1 MDLLQ
6 YRPSP
11 GAITIP
17 SSQESRS
24 SFKTIDNVTPIDG
37 NQILSW
43 QNLTHIYTLISAYGG
58 PACFLPAN
66 AYFVLGSTKGP
77 VLIFDD
83 KEYLQSIL
91 APSCSTSTSSSST
104 PGSNSN
110 LNSIQGVRSPVTHL
124 AISWDGTHLAAAYE
138 TGDIFIW
145 DLNRSTKSMNDREN
159 TDNTI
164 DRDPLDEIS
173 PVYAILHITKHV
185 GSSIN
190 GLEFR
195 DRRHTAIVVSDLNG
209 NVYYHNGHRT
219 KLWQLTYSSTKMLTI
234 PSNEILLSTSL
245 HTVQKFNGMLA
256 ILTNKLFCITT
267 IEQTLNEND
276 SVIKKQNH
284 NPNMTPLILYKN
296 DVTVTLQ
303 NNQNGNH
310 SIVPNNGISW
320 YSDPRTS
327 SSVIYLSYF
336 INSTVSTLVFR
347 STEQTK
353 FQLLQD
359 SITWQAPEPVLSI
372 TWISK
377 SLLML
382 LTVSHQLIVV
392 QPYDNFRIIMT
403 IDLLPH
409 NILIPPNKFF
419 KFYRNKLILL
429 THYSLKIAKFNQW
442 STLTLK
448 KVQRGDYLGALYQLN
463 KFSDPN
469 FPIPT
474 LLSLK
479 SDSQERKKQLSN
491 TFNNLTLA
499 ALKFLLKKHES
510 EINDQT
516 EPTLT
521 IDSLDQLLDFAIQI
535 QAKWF
540 PDNKSNI
547 LEFLD
552 FTWDS
557 IMTLDDQVK
566 GTFIST
572 IIDFITNNTIV
583 MVPPSIFQQ
592 IIVHLMKKNQDNI
605 LTELQTL
612 LFNLDPSCW
621 DVDLL
626 IKTLQQHN
634 TTNGFSNQILLPY
647 IWNIKFNDFLTPL
660 VDLIVWI
667 RDGNTTNCELFK
679 LSENDSDEKS
689 SLDPHIVYDYLPFL
703 FSGTFYPSGQLID
716 PERADKIKSEL
727 SYVLFNGVII
737 NWPLD
742 SSNKLTVATDRENE
756 KSFPYFNLLLN
767 YDPSKFLAALNE
779 IMEATFLNDDET
791 TMLIEDNNDIEGQES
806 NEFHTFNIGR
816 QYIIDIL
823 IDLIKETTDEIT
835 PEQSLIAIFLALNI
849 PKYPQFI
856 RVSSYYL
863 DLIVKII
870 LNTKGSEERL
880 LAESAIE
887 AILPKYEPSN
897 REEFVL
903 ELKENGF
910 FRLLMTYYR
919 INKKFSDMFGICFFS
934 EEMAYEDKSRMINSS
949 IQYILQFNLKLNNS
963 TEYFKVVDIF
973 KKHFEEILSYIGDEK
988 VVAYCERLDPSI
1000 HDCILEIGSDATNEK
1015 HQRKYLDTMLGNSKS
1030 FTFQD
1035 SELTRKYI
1043 ELSCKYDTS
1052 DELHRWLK
1060 RLNFKTLS
1068 ASTTNDI
1075 IAKLESKKDNEG
1087 LAIIYF
1093 SQENY
1098 EKAVQNWVES
1108 INTWFADNKSEIKE
1122 SEIMKL
1128 INDTINASA
1137 LVKNAQSKQECWIKL
1152 LASLV
1157 KQYSKSNVDKENDEK
1172 DSNKNQVINRAI
1184 QYVLVKLSLMEDD
1197 MTNSTGDG
1205 KTKDPSDT
1213 NFWHILAGVL
1223 EQQDII
1229 LLKIHDVNDLLQEI
1243 FTTYHLEEQMSNL
1256 ILKILEQS
1264 SSDIVD
1270 KYRNTQKQGWS
1281 LVNNECEVCGKKLWG
1296 IGLELK
1302 IARIWEA
1309 KRKEQAVPKTEIFN
1323 GKIVLFRCNHGFH
1336 TKCLENMG
1344 QKHKRYS
1351 CLTCNRHTT
1360 SQVS

>member
-1 MDLLQ
+1 MELLQ

-24 SFKTIDNVTPIDG
+24 SLKTINNVTPIDG

-91 APSCSTSTSSSST
+91 APSCSTSNSTTTSL
-104 PGSNSN
+104 NSN
-110 LNSIQGVRSPVTHL
+110 LNSIQGIRSPVTHL

-145 DLNRSTKSMNDREN
+145 DLNRSTKPRDEREN
-159 TDNTI
+159 IDVTI
-164 DRDPLDEIS
+164 DHDPLDEIS

-219 KLWQLTYSSTKMLTI
+219 KLWQLTYSSTRMLTI

-245 HTVQKFNGMLA
+245 HTVQKSNGMLA

-267 IEQTLNEND
+267 VEQTLNEND
-276 SVIKKQNH
+276 SVIKKKNH
-284 NPNMTPLILYKN
+284 NPAMTPLILYKN
-296 DVTVTLQ
+296 DVTVTLL
-303 NNQNGNH
+303 NNQNRNY

-320 YSDPRTS
+320 YSDPKTS

-336 INSTVSTLVFR
+336 INSIVSTLVFR
-347 STEQTK
+347 STDQRK

-359 SITWQAPEPVLSI
+359 STTWQAPEPVLSI
-372 TWISK
+372 TWISR

-409 NILIPPNKFF
+409 NLLIPPNRFF

-448 KVQRGDYLGALYQLN
+448 KVQCGDYLGALNQLN
-463 KFSDPN
+463 KFSDSN

-510 EINDQT
+510 EINENNDQNK
-516 EPTLT
+516 PNPT

-540 PDNKSNI
+540 PNNKSNI

-557 IMTLDDQVK
+557 IITLDDQIK
-566 GTFIST
+566 GTFVST
-572 IIDFITNNTIV
+572 IIDLITNNTIIV
-583 MVPPSIFQQ
+583 VPPSIFQQ
-592 IIVHLMKKNQDNI
+592 VIGHLIKKNEANI
-605 LTELQTL
+605 LTELQAL

-626 IKTLQQHN
+626 IKTLQQYN
-634 TTNGFSNQILLPY
+634 MTNGFSNQILLPY

-660 VDLIVWI
+660 VDFLVWI
-667 RDGNTTNCELFK
+667 RDGNTSSCELFK
-679 LSENDSDEKS
+679 LSESNSNEKCS
-689 SLDPHIVYDYLPFL
+689 FDPHIVYDYLSFL
-703 FSGTFYPSGQLID
+703 FSGTYYPSGQLID
-716 PERADKIKSEL
+716 PKKADKIKSEL
-727 SYVLFNGVII
+727 SYVLFNGVVI
-737 NWPLD
+737 NWPMGTQ
-742 SSNKLTVATDRENE
+742 NKLTVATDRESE
-756 KSFPYFNLLLN
+756 KSFPYFNLLLYYN
-767 YDPSKFLAALNE
+767 PSKFLAVLNE
-779 IMEATFLNDDET
+779 IMEASFLNDDET
-791 TMLIEDNNDIEGQES
+791 TTLAKDYKYTESQEDN
-806 NEFHTFNIGR
+806 EFYTFSIGR
-816 QYIIDIL
+816 QYIVDIL
-823 IDLIKETTDEIT
+823 IDLLKETTDEIT
-835 PEQSLIAIFLALNI
+835 TEQSLIAIFLALNI

-863 DLIVKII
+863 EVIVKII
-870 LNTKGSEERL
+870 LGTKGNEERL
-880 LAESAIE
+880 LAESAVE

-910 FRLLMTYYR
+910 YRLLMTYYR

-934 EEMAYEDKSRMINSS
+934 EEIPSEEKLRMISGA
-949 IQYILQFNLKLNNS
+949 IQCILQLNLKENNS
-963 TEYFKVVDIF
+963 TEYFKVIDIF
-973 KKHFEEILSYIGDEK
+973 KKHFKEILSCIGDEK
-988 VVAYCERLDPSI
+988 VVAYCEKLDPSI
-1000 HDCILEIGSDATNEK
+1000 HDCILNIGSDAINERR
-1015 HQRKYLDTMLGNSKS
+1015 QRKYLDIMLGNSKS

-1052 DELHRWLK
+1052 EELHRWLE
-1060 RLNFKTLS
+1060 RLNFKSLNT
-1068 ASTTNDI
+1068 STTNDI
-1075 IAKLESKKDNEG
+1075 ITKLESKKDNQG

-1098 EKAVQNWVES
+1098 KKAVQNWVEC
-1108 INTWFADNKSEIKE
+1108 INTWFTNNKSDINE
-1122 SEIMKL
+1122 SEIMNL
-1128 INDTINASA
+1128 ISDAINASS
-1137 LVKNAQSKQECWIKL
+1137 LVKDAQGKQECWIKL
-1152 LASLV
+1152 LACLV
-1157 KQYSKSNVDKENDEK
+1157 KQYSKSNVDKKSDEK
-1172 DSNKNQVINRAI
+1172 QSNKNQVINRAI
-1184 QYVLVKLSLMEDD
+1184 QYVLVKLSLMEDNMAND
-1197 MTNSTGDG
+1197 IMNG

-1229 LLKIHDVNDLLQEI
+1229 LLKIHDVNDLLQEV

-1264 SSDIVD
+1264 SSNIVEQ
-1270 KYRNTQKQGWS
+1270 YRSTQKQGWS

-1309 KRKEQAVPKTEIFN
+1309 RRKEQAVPKTEIFN
-1323 GKIVLFRCNHGFH
+1323 GKIALFRCNHGFH
-1336 TKCLENMG
+1336 TKCLENLG

-1351 CLTCNRHTT
+1351 CLTCNRHST
-1360 SQVS
+1360 

>member
-1 MDLLQ
+1 MELLQ

-24 SFKTIDNVTPIDG
+24 SVKTIDNTIPIDG

-58 PACFLPAN
+58 PSCFLPAN

-91 APSCSTSTSSSST
+91 APSCSIITSTST
-104 PGSNSN
+104 TSN
-110 LNSIQGVRSPVTHL
+110 LNLIQGIRSPVTHL

-145 DLNRSTKSMNDREN
+145 DLNRTSKPREDQQD
-159 TDNTI
+159 TDTTT
-164 DRDPLDEIS
+164 DHDPLDEIS
-173 PVYAILHITKHV
+173 PVYAILHIAKHV

-195 DRRHTAIVVSDLNG
+195 DRRHTALVVSDLNG
-209 NVYYHNGHRT
+209 NVCYHNGHRT
-219 KLWQLTYSSTKMLTI
+219 KLWQLTYSSTGMLTI

-245 HTVQKFNGMLA
+245 HTVQKSNGMLA

-276 SVIKKQNH
+276 SVIKKKNQNLVSA
-284 NPNMTPLILYKN
+284 PLILYKN
-296 DVTVTLQ
+296 DVTVTQQ

-320 YSDPRTS
+320 YSDPITS

-353 FQLLQD
+353 FQLLQN

-372 TWISK
+372 TWITK

-392 QPYDNFRIIMT
+392 QPYDSFRVIMT
-403 IDLLPH
+403 IDLLPY
-409 NILIPPNKFF
+409 NLLIPPNKFF

-448 KVQRGDYLGALYQLN
+448 KVQHGDYLGALNQLN

-479 SDSQERKKQLSN
+479 TDSQERKKQLCK

-510 EINDQT
+510 EVNQNND
-516 EPTLT
+516 EIESNLT
-521 IDSLDQLLDFAIQI
+521 ITSLDQLLEFAIQV

-552 FTWDS
+552 LTWDS
-557 IMTLDDQVK
+557 LVLLDDQIK
-566 GTFIST
+566 GTFIGT
-572 IIDFITNNTIV
+572 IIDLIASNTII

-592 IIVHLMKKNQDNI
+592 IIGHLVKKNQADM
-605 LTELQTL
+605 LAELQAL

-626 IKTLQQHN
+626 VKTLQKHT
-634 TTNGFSNQILLPY
+634 TTNGFSNQMLLPY

-660 VDLIVWI
+660 VDLLVWI
-667 RDGNTTNCELFK
+667 RDGNTSNCDLFK
-679 LSENDSDEKS
+679 LSENHVIGDGD
-689 SLDPHIVYDYLPFL
+689 SLDPHIVYDYLSFV
-703 FSGTFYPSGQLID
+703 FSGTMYPSGQPID
-716 PERADKIKSEL
+716 LEKADKIKSEL
-727 SYVLFNGVII
+727 SYILFNGVII
-737 NWPLD
+737 NWPLG
-742 SSNKLTVATDRENE
+742 SQNKLTVATDRENE

-767 YDPSKFLAALNE
+767 YDPSKFLAALNG

-791 TMLIEDNNDIEGQES
+791 TTVADDVLNTENQENNEL
-806 NEFHTFNIGR
+806 HTFNVGR

-823 IDLIKETTDEIT
+823 IELLKQTTDVVT
-835 PEQSLIAIFLALNI
+835 HEQSLIAIFLALNI

-856 RVSSYYL
+856 NISSYYL
-863 DLIVKII
+863 DVIVKII
-870 LNTKGSEERL
+870 LSTKGNEERV
-880 LAESAIE
+880 LAESAVE

-897 REEFVL
+897 SEEFIL

-910 FRLLMTYYR
+910 FRLLMSYYK
-919 INKKFSDMFGICFFS
+919 INKRFSDMFSVCFFN
-934 EEMAYEDKSRMINSS
+934 EEIASNERSRMINDA
-949 IQYILQFNLKLNNS
+949 IQYILQFNIKENNP
-963 TEYFKVVDIF
+963 TEYFKVIDIF
-973 KKHFEEILSYIGDEK
+973 KKHFDEILSCIGDEK
-988 VVAYCERLDPSI
+988 VATSCEKLDPSL
-1000 HDCILEIGSDATNEK
+1000 HDCILNIGSDTIHERR
-1015 HQRKYLDTMLGNSKS
+1015 QRKYLDTMLGNSKS
-1030 FTFQD
+1030 FSFQD
-1035 SELTRKYI
+1035 PQLTRKYI
-1043 ELSCKYDTS
+1043 ELSCRYDTPE
-1052 DELHRWLK
+1052 ELHGWLEK
-1060 RLNFKTLS
+1060 LNFKILS
-1068 ASTTNDI
+1068 ASTINDI
-1075 IAKLESKKDNEG
+1075 INQLESKKDDLG
-1087 LAIIYF
+1087 LAIIY
-1093 SQENY
+1093 SNQENY
-1098 EKAVQNWVES
+1098 EKAVQNL
-1108 INTWFADNKSEIKE
+1108 INCINAWFASSRLSNDE
-1122 SEIMKL
+1122 SEIMNL
-1128 INDTINASA
+1128 INDAINVSSR
-1137 LVKNAQSKQECWIKL
+1137 VKDAQSKQDCWIKL
-1152 LASLV
+1152 LACLV
-1157 KQYSKSNVDKENDEK
+1157 KQYRKGITDQESSEK
-1172 DSNKNQVINRAI
+1172 DTNKNQVINKAI
-1184 QYVLVKLSLMEDD
+1184 QYVFVKLSLMEDD
-1197 MTNSTGDG
+1197 TSNDRIDG
-1205 KTKDPSDT
+1205 KSKDPGET

-1229 LLKIHDVNDLLQEI
+1229 LLKIHDVNDLLQEV
-1243 FTTYHLEEQMSNL
+1243 FRTYHLEEQMSGL

-1264 SSDIVD
+1264 SSDIVEQ
-1270 KYRNTQKQGWS
+1270 YQIAQKQGWS

-1296 IGLELK
+1296 IGLESK

-1336 TKCLENMG
+1336 TKCLENLG
-1344 QKHKRYS
+1344 QKHMRYS
-1351 CLTCNRHTT
+1351 CLTCNRL
-1360 SQVS
+1360 SG